1 MDKEKDNKNKDKK
14 TINKFHITLALI
26 AFIIMIVL
34 LSPIKDKLQTIVG
47 FKEKDLEKIGSLNLK
62 WNEDIIAK
70 NYKEN
75 IIVDDK
81 KTVTS
86 YALNNKK
93 LWSRN
98 LEGGSEV
105 YLGETGIFVG
115 NEANKSISKL
125 DKEGNDIWSYKT
137 DNPVYTMTEIDEYLF
152 VYSKVDKNTR
162 AVNVLDKDGKLILNK
177 EKSKEEILSANI
189 LDDKKQ
195 ANEKKFAITSIDTSL
210 PELKSKITYLS
221 SNGETIWTEDVD
233 EKIIYNIL
241 FIDQEKMLLIS
252 DRDIICK
259 DNEGKTLWEREI
271 KYNLKDVKIVDSKEI
286 LVLYGLET
294 SYLEVLN
301 IDGKLDYKKTFKKE
315 YNEIEEFNKGLLLMG
330 KAGVVGLK
338 NEKINM
344 RNDMTLEVRQ
354 IQKIEDEIL
363 IFTEDKVDIYKIVD
377 KEKDKEEKTN
387 KLTIKN

>member
-1 MDKEKDNKNKDKK
+1 MDRKKDNQNKDKK
-14 TINKFHITLALI
+14 TINKLHITLALI

-34 LSPIKDKLQTIVG
+34 LSPIKDKLQTLVG

-62 WNEDIIAK
+62 WDEDIIAK
-70 NYKEN
+70 NYKGN

-98 LEGGSEV
+98 LEDGNEV
-105 YLGETGIFVG
+105 YLGETGIFMG
-115 NEANKSISKL
+115 NEENKSISKVN
-125 DKEGNDIWSYKT
+125 KEGNDIWSYET
-137 DNPVYTMTEIDEYLF
+137 ENPVYTMTEIDEYLF
-152 VYSKVDKNTR
+152 VYSKVDENTR

-177 EKSKEEILSANI
+177 EKSKEEILSSNI

-233 EKIIYNIL
+233 EKVIYNIL

-259 DNEGKTLWEREI
+259 DSEGKTLWEREI
-271 KYNLKDVKIVDSKEI
+271 KYNLKDVKIVDNKEI

-301 IDGKLDYKKTFKKE
+301 VDGELDYKKTFKKE
-315 YNEIEEFNKGLLLMG
+315 YNEIEEFNNGLLLMG

-344 RNDMTLEVRQ
+344 RNDISLEVKQ

-363 IFTEDKVDIYKIVD
+363 IFTEDKIDIYKIVD
-377 KEKDKEEKTN
+377 KEKDKDKESKTN
-387 KLTIKN
+387 KIN

>member
-1 MDKEKDNKNKDKK
+1 MDKEKDNQNKDKK
-14 TINKFHITLALI
+14 TINKLHITLSLV

-34 LSPIKDKLQTIVG
+34 LSPIKDKLQTLVG

-62 WNEDIIAK
+62 WEEDIIAK
-70 NYKEN
+70 NYKGN

-98 LEGGSEV
+98 LEDGNEV
-105 YLGETGIFVG
+105 YLGETGIFIG
-115 NEANKSISKL
+115 NEENKNISKIN
-125 DKEGNDIWSYKT
+125 KEGNDIWSYET
-137 DNPVYTMTEIDEYLF
+137 ENPVYTMTEIDEYLF
-152 VYSKVDKNTR
+152 VYSKVDENTR

-195 ANEKKFAITSIDTSL
+195 SNEKKFAITSIDTSL

-233 EKIIYNIL
+233 EKVIYNIL

-271 KYNLKDVKIVDSKEI
+271 KYNLKDVKIVDNKEI

-301 IDGKLDYKKTFKKE
+301 IDGELDYKKTFKKE

-344 RNDMTLEVRQ
+344 RNDIALEVKQ
-354 IQKIEDEIL
+354 IQKIEDEVL
-363 IFTEDKVDIYKIVD
+363 IFTENKVDIYKIVD
-377 KEKDKEEKTN
+377 KEKDKEEN
-387 KLTIKN
+387 KGEIK